1 MLDPW
6 ANFQPRTKW
15 ERESFSAGI
24 SEGEAKGEAKAL
36 LRILTSRNLPLADEQ
51 RRRIEQ
57 CQEVQQLERWIE
69 RALSACSAAE
79 VLSD

>member
-24 SEGEAKGEAKAL
+24 SEGAAKAL
-36 LRILTSRNLPLADEQ
+36 LRILNARNLQVADDQ

-57 CQEVQQLERWIE
+57 CQDATQLERWIE
-69 RALSACSAAE
+69 RALSAASAVE